1 MKIRQLE
8 QIRASDKYS
17 NFILFDNATS
27 KKLIPWTI
35 FWPSVIIL
43 FGVVHLPKDKLNNFI
58 AQLLQSLPA
67 KFFDALFNKDDP
79 QHIAAQYMAGG
90 IVNKLLIPLKG
101 FLFYAALFVILSIV
115 IKAIWR
121 ERHFWNQLNV
131 YKIALSALSIFF
143 ILSVLIFPGGLRPE
157 GFGLLGMGPNYARM
171 SGNPF
176 AENTGWYYR
185 RLLKPAIAHFLHLD
199 EPLRYYLLSLVG
211 TYLLIFMMLVFME
224 AKLKQSQKIENT
236 TNKRLKFS
244 SRYLYYLSIAT
255 SSYLITDFLWPGYA
269 DHLSFILI
277 FLMACLPMNSQ
288 ERLAIVALCMITH
301 EGSTFS
307 LIPIILFCFPKQ
319 DIKKAFVLFT
329 LYFGLWFASYG
340 LSIGGALA
348 PNVVRQDDST
358 SLQLLIERFDY
369 ATIGIFF
376 SYKLFWII
384 FSYMAFRLW
393 FHKHLF
399 AVVATTSMVL
409 FPIFILPVAW
419 DTTRLMGLGCFGML
433 ILLAILIDEHHKLP
447 KKVQRLLLIIASINL
462 IIPSFSVVLERQESF
477 ANYPYPGLYKLIVWG
492 LNYFS

>member
-58 AQLLQSLPA
+58 AQLLQTLPN
-67 KFFDALFNKDDP
+67 KFFNALFNKDDP

-101 FLFYAALFVILSIV
+101 FLFYVALFVILAIV
-115 IKAIWR
+115 IKAIYR
-121 ERHFWNQLNV
+121 ERRFWYQLKV
-131 YKIALSALSIFF
+131 PRIALSALSIFL
-143 ILSVLIFPGGLRPE
+143 ILSLLIFPGGLHSE
-157 GFGLLGMGPNYARM
+157 GLGLVGMGPDYARM
-171 SGNPF
+171 SEDPF

-199 EPLRYYLLSLVG
+199 EPMRYYIFSLFG
-211 TYLLIFMMLVFME
+211 TYLLIFMMLAFME
-224 AKLKQSQKIENT
+224 AKLKQSHKTENT
-236 TNKRLKFS
+236 INKRLKFNL
-244 SRYLYYLSIAT
+244 RYLYYLSIAT

-288 ERLAIVALCMITH
+288 ERLAIVALCLVTH

-319 DIKKAFVLFT
+319 DIKKTFVLFS

-340 LSIGGALA
+340 LSIAGALA

-358 SLQLLIERFDY
+358 SLQLLVEHFDY
-369 ATIGIFF
+369 ATIGVFF
-376 SYKLFWII
+376 SYKLFWLI
-384 FSYMAFRLW
+384 FLYTTFRLW
-393 FHKHLF
+393 FHKHRF
-399 AVVATTSMVL
+399 TVVATTSMVL

-447 KKVQRLLLIIASINL
+447 QKVQWSLLIIASINL
-462 IIPSFSVVLERQESF
+462 IIPSFSVVLERQESLV
-477 ANYPYPGLYKLIVWG
+477 NYPYPGLYNLIVSA
-492 LNYFS
+492 LNSLS